1 MFLSSSFTKQ
11 AYDNQ
16 SESSITMKLDITIEG
31 LAKALGMFAAYFAL
45 YESYLFCFQPN
56 GSAKLEEELGDYFEW
71 FFRHNNLYALIPAN
85 EVSTTSEKAQFVAVL
100 QLAAALPVVVMRN
113 KLYGLCLLSWF
124 YMVAVR
130 GHLMLKTP
138 YVPVV
143 LTMFGFSHV
152 ALVTHLL
159 SGFFSGSSETE
170 TTQDEDGSPSTPTAE
185 DIKPSEGTK
194 TTQGGSKKKSSKKK
208 SKSS

>member
-1 MFLSSSFTKQ
+1 MQ
-11 AYDNQ
+11 
-16 SESSITMKLDITIEG
+16 LDFSIEG
-31 LAKALGMFAAYFAL
+31 LSKTLGMFAAYFAL

-56 GSAKLEEELGDYFEW
+56 GPDKLQEELGDYFEW
-71 FFRHNNLYALIPAN
+71 FFEYNNLYALIPAH

-100 QLAAALPVVVMRN
+100 QLVAALPVVVLNN

-143 LTMFGFSHV
+143 LTMFGFTHV
-152 ALVTHLL
+152 SLVAHLL
-159 SGFFSGSSETE
+159 SGVFSSSSEE
-170 TTQDEDGSPSTPTAE
+170 TTPADEAEATTTTEDDKKPTN
-185 DIKPSEGTK
+185 TQ
-194 TTQGGSKKKSSKKK
+194 QGGSKKKSSKKK